1 MPSDE
6 LKWFYRNAAERTL
19 AALAQR
25 NIDGLYVDSPA
36 DALGTITQK
45 VPMGARIGLGGSRTL
60 EELGI
65 LEMLRN
71 GKYDLLDQY
80 APGLPREEQLRLRRE
95 GTLAPW
101 FLSGVNAIAETGE
114 LVFIDGMCNRVAG
127 VLYNAEKVL
136 LVSGVNKICPDL
148 PKALWRAQHIAG
160 PTNAKR
166 LNTGSPCTEAGIC
179 SDCNNERRIC
189 NATAIIHRQRDPGRI
204 FLLLVSGEYGL

>member
-1 MPSDE
+1 MQSDE
-6 LKWFYRNAAERTL
+6 MKWFYRNAAERTL

-25 NIDGLYVDSPA
+25 NIDGIYLENPEEAREAV
-36 DALGTITQK
+36 ALK
-45 VPMGARIGLGGSRTL
+45 VPASARIGLGGSRTL

-65 LEMLRN
+65 LDLLRN
-71 GKYDLLDQY
+71 GSYDLMDQY

-95 GTLAPW
+95 GTMAPW
-101 FLSGVNAIAETGE
+101 FLCGVNAISETGE

-136 LVSGVNKICPDL
+136 LVSGVNKICADL
-148 PKALWRAQHIAG
+148 HKALWRAQHIAG

-179 SDCNNERRIC
+179 NDCDDARRIC
-189 NATAIIHRQRDPGRI
+189 NATVVIHRQRDPGRI
-204 FLLLVSGEYGL
+204 FLLLVGGEFGL

>member
-25 NIDGLYVDSPA
+25 NIDGLYVD
-36 DALGTITQK
+36 DAQQAREIVAQK
-45 VPMGARIGLGGSRTL
+45 VPSGTKIGLGGSRTL

-65 LEMLRN
+65 LEMLRSS
-71 GKYDLLDQY
+71 KYDLLDQY
-80 APGLPREEQLRLRRE
+80 APGMPREEQLRLRRE
-95 GTLAPW
+95 GTMAPW

-136 LVSGVNKICPDL
+136 LVSGVNKICANL
-148 PKALWRAQHIAG
+148 HKALWRAQHIAG

-166 LNTGSPCTEAGIC
+166 LNTGSACTAAGIC
-179 SDCNNERRIC
+179 NDCNDEHRIC
-189 NATAIIHRQRDPGRI
+189 NATVVIHRQRDPGRI
-204 FLLLVSGEYGL
+204 FLLLVGGEFGL

>member
-1 MPSDE
+1 MSSDE

-25 NIDGLYVDSPA
+25 NIEGLYVDSPEEA
-36 DALGTITQK
+36 RDIVIQN
-45 VPMGARIGLGGSRTL
+45 VPAGARIGLGGSRTL

-65 LEMLRN
+65 LEMLRDS
-71 GKYDLLDQY
+71 KYALLDQY
-80 APGLPREEQLRLRRE
+80 APGLPREEQLRLRRD

-136 LVSGVNKICPDL
+136 LVAGVNKICPDL
-148 PKALWRAQHIAG
+148 TKALWRAQHIAA
-160 PTNAKR
+160 PTNARR
-166 LNTGSPCTEAGIC
+166 LNTGSSCTEAGIC
-179 SDCNNERRIC
+179 SDCTDEYRIC
-189 NATAIIHRQRDPGRI
+189 NATVIVHRQRDPGRI
-204 FLLLVSGEYGL
+204 FLLLVGGEFGL

>member
-1 MPSDE
+1 MLSDE

-25 NIDGLYVDSPA
+25 NIDGIYVESPTEA
-36 DALGTITQK
+36 REIVTQK
-45 VPMGARIGLGGSRTL
+45 VPTNAKIGLGGSRTL
-60 EELGI
+60 EELDI
-65 LEMLRN
+65 LNLLRN
-71 GKYDLLDQY
+71 GQYDLQDQY
-80 APGLPREEQLRLRRE
+80 APGLAREEQLRLRRE

-101 FLSGVNAIAETGE
+101 FLSGVNAISETGE
-114 LVFIDGMCNRVAG
+114 MVFIDGMCNRVAG

-148 PKALWRAQHIAG
+148 DKALWRARNIAA

-189 NATAIIHRQRDPGRI
+189 NATVIVHSQRDPGRI
-204 FLLLVSGEYGL
+204 FLLLVGGEFGL

>member
-1 MPSDE
+1 MISEE

-25 NIDGLYVDSPA
+25 NIDGACVDSQEQAQDMVMQKLPA
-36 DALGTITQK
+36 
-45 VPMGARIGLGGSRTL
+45 GARIGLGGSRTL

-65 LEMLRN
+65 LSLLRD
-71 GKYDLLDQY
+71 GQYDLLDQY
-80 APGLPREEQLRLRRE
+80 APGLAREEQLHLRRE
-95 GTLAPW
+95 GTMAPW
-101 FLSGVNAIAETGE
+101 FLSGVNAISETGE

-148 PKALWRAQHIAG
+148 DKALWRARNIAA

-179 SDCNNERRIC
+179 NDCTDEHRIC
-189 NATAIIHRQRDPGRI
+189 NATVIVHRQRDPGRI
-204 FLLLVSGEYGL
+204 FLLLVDGEYGL